1 MLFRN
6 SLANGYINFE
16 KFWQLAKQ
24 VNEFI
29 GWKQVQCTFERN
41 SSITWQLQT
50 STILSETELA
60 WWSFE
65 CEPPDSGTEKDRY
78 KALKAEMQQHNSQH
92 NHHNHHHH
100 HGSGQH

>member
-1 MLFRN
+1 MSCLRPR
-6 SLANGYINFE
+6 LANGYINFE

-65 CEPPDSGTEKDRY
+65 CEPPDSAVEKDRY
-78 KALKAEMQQHNSQH
+78 KALKAEMSALSLSHHQHQH
-92 NHHNHHHH
+92 TT
-100 HGSGQH
+100 GQH

>member
-1 MLFRN
+1 M
-6 SLANGYINFE
+6 ANGYINFE

-41 SSITWQLQT
+41 SGITWQLQT
-50 STILSETELA
+50 SVILTETELA

-65 CEPPDSGTEKDRY
+65 CEPPDSAVEKERY
-78 KALKAEMQQHNSQH
+78 KALKAEISAANQQHNYQQQH
-92 NHHNHHHH
+92 QNT
-100 HGSGQH
+100 SGQH